1 MSKIVQTLVRESTG
15 MDGIGDWLILILIVT
30 LESLIIFFI
39 NVTLVGINI
48 NPYSCTDCDINHLL
62 SFESSNQNYS
72 MWLFP
77 KTLNVFL

>member
-1 MSKIVQTLVRESTG
+1 MSKIVQTLLRESTG

-48 NPYSCTDCDINHLL
+48 NPYGNTDCDINHLL
-62 SFESSNQNYS
+62 SFESSNQSYS
-72 MWLFP
+72 MWFFP